1 MVLCYG
7 ESVVPRL
14 MPSVQQLKN
23 WCVGLG
29 LLSLV
34 SVFGCGGVAPSET
47 GAKVYQANPSNYQ
60 RLLRHLRPG
69 DTLSLAPGIYESRR
83 SSPGLPL
90 FRVHGTPDAPIV
102 ISGPESGPPA
112 VLIGQSSHNTIRF
125 SNASYLTIRNL
136 EIDGRNR
143 GGDGIKAQGIAH
155 HITIENVKIRGV
167 GNEQG
172 TVGISTNGGTTW
184 HWVIRNCVIQGAG
197 TGMYLGNSDGKEPF
211 IAGLI
216 EHNLI
221 IDTIGYN
228 IEIKHQN
235 PRPRVPGIPTGRS
248 QTIIRHNV
256 FSKGA
261 NSSTGSRAR
270 PNLLV
275 GHFPRSG
282 PGQDDLYEIYGNF
295 FYQNPSGE
303 RLFQGE
309 GNIALHHNLFVNT
322 TGDALS
328 IQPHNYIPRMVQ
340 VFQNTV
346 VAKKRGISIT
356 EGSPQFRQRAFGNM
370 VFSDLPIRAEDQS
383 DNMTGK
389 YGDASTTLV
398 NPFGKVGELDLY
410 PQANLRDQVKKA
422 NVVAGESFT
431 DAQVDFNGS
440 RMAPGMVGAYAG
452 WGANPGWLPNLERK
466 PPMPQA
472 HSPGAPVGLTVH

>member
-1 MVLCYG
+1 ML
-7 ESVVPRL
+7 
-14 MPSVQQLKN
+14 
-23 WCVGLG
+23 GLG

-47 GAKVYQANPSNYQ
+47 GAKVYQANPGNYQ

-69 DTLSLAPGIYESRR
+69 DTLLLAPGTYESRR

-112 VLIGQSSHNTIRF
+112 VLIGQSSHNTVRF
-125 SNASYLTIRNL
+125 SNASYITIRNL

-184 HWVIRNCVIQGAG
+184 NWVIRNCVIQGAG
-197 TGMYLGNSDGKEPF
+197 TGMYLGNSDGNEPF

-248 QTIIRHNV
+248 KTIIRHNV
-256 FSKGA
+256 FSKRSKFLDWESGQ
-261 NSSTGSRAR
+261 TKF
-270 PNLLV
+270 V
-275 GHFPRSG
+275 SG
-282 PGQDDLYEIYGNF
+282 PF
-295 FYQNPSGE
+295 P
-303 RLFQGE
+303 
-309 GNIALHHNLFVNT
+309 A
-322 TGDALS
+322 
-328 IQPHNYIPRMVQ
+328 
-340 VFQNTV
+340 
-346 VAKKRGISIT
+346 
-356 EGSPQFRQRAFGNM
+356 FRAWAR
-370 VFSDLPIRAEDQS
+370 
-383 DNMTGK
+383 
-389 YGDASTTLV
+389 
-398 NPFGKVGELDLY
+398 
-410 PQANLRDQVKKA
+410 
-422 NVVAGESFT
+422 
-431 DAQVDFNGS
+431 
-440 RMAPGMVGAYAG
+440 
-452 WGANPGWLPNLERK
+452 
-466 PPMPQA
+466 
-472 HSPGAPVGLTVH
+472 

>member
-1 MVLCYG
+1 MKNISIIIPLYG
-7 ESVVPRL
+7 ESVASRL
-14 MPSVQQLKN
+14 VPSVQQVKS

-29 LLSLV
+29 LLSFV

-69 DTLSLAPGIYESRR
+69 DTLALAPGIYESRR

-112 VLIGQSSHNTIRF
+112 VLIGQSRHNTVRL
-125 SNASYLTIRNL
+125 SNASYLIIRNL

-167 GNEQG
+167 GNDQG

-184 HWVIRNCVIQGAG
+184 NWVIRNCVIQGAG
-197 TGMYLGNSDGKEPF
+197 TGMYLGNSDGNEPF

-221 IDTIGYN
+221 TDTIGYN

-248 QTIIRHNV
+248 KTIIRHNV

-261 NSSTGSRAR
+261 NSSTGSRVR

-309 GNIALHHNLFVNT
+309 GNIALHHNLFINT
-322 TGDALS
+322 TGDAMS
-328 IQPHNYIPRMVQ
+328 IQPHNHIPRMVR

-346 VAKKRGISIT
+346 VAKRRGISIT
-356 EGSPQFRQRAFGNM
+356 GGSPQFRQRAFGNV
-370 VFSDLPIRAEDQS
+370 VFSELPIRAKDQS

-389 YGDASTTLV
+389 YGEASATLV
-398 NPFGKVGELDLY
+398 NPFGKLGELDLY
-410 PQANLRDQVKKA
+410 PQASLNKQVKKT
-422 NVVAGESFT
+422 NVIAGESFT
-431 DAQVDFNGS
+431 DARLDFNGS
-440 RMAPGMVGAYAG
+440 RMDSSMVGAYAG
-452 WGANPGWLPNLERK
+452 WGPIRAGSRI
-466 PPMPQA
+466 
-472 HSPGAPVGLTVH
+472 

>member
-1 MVLCYG
+1 MIPCFAKSAIPMLVL
-7 ESVVPRL
+7 
-14 MPSVQQLKN
+14 SVQRMKT
-23 WCVGLG
+23 WCVGLSI
-29 LLSLV
+29 LSFV

-47 GAKVYQANPSNYQ
+47 GAKVYPVNPSNYQ
-60 RLLRHLRPG
+60 RFIRHLRPG
-69 DTLSLAPGIYESRR
+69 DTLLLAPGTYESRR
-83 SSPGLPL
+83 GAPGLPF
-90 FRVHGTPDAPIV
+90 FRVHGTPEAPIV
-102 ISGPESGPPA
+102 VSGPESGPPA
-112 VLIGQSSHNTIRF
+112 ILIGQSSHNTVRF
-125 SNASYLTIRNL
+125 SNASYITIRNL

-167 GNEQG
+167 GNEQN

-184 HWVIRNCVIQGAG
+184 NWAIRNCVIQGAG
-197 TGMYLGNSDGKEPF
+197 TGMYLGNSDGNEPF

-216 EHNLI
+216 EHNLV

-235 PRPRVPGIPTGRS
+235 PRPRVSGIPTGRS
-248 QTIIRHNV
+248 KTIIRHNV
-256 FSKGA
+256 FSKSG

-282 PGQDDLYEIYGNF
+282 PGQNDLYEIYGNF

-309 GNIALHHNLFVNT
+309 GNIALHHNLFINT
-322 TGDALS
+322 TGDAVS
-328 IQPHNYIPRMVQ
+328 IQPHNNIPRMVR

-346 VAKKRGISIT
+346 VAKRRAISMT
-356 EGSPQFRQRAFGNM
+356 GGSAQFRQWAFGNI
-370 VFSDLPIRAEDQS
+370 VFSDLPLRAKDQS
-383 DNMTGK
+383 DNMIGK

-398 NPFGKVGELDLY
+398 NPFGKLGELDLY
-410 PQANLRDQVKKA
+410 PQANLKEQLKKA
-422 NVVAGESFT
+422 NVSLGESFT
-431 DAQVDFNGS
+431 DAQLDFNGS
-440 RMAPGMVGAYAG
+440 RMDPSLVGAYAG

-466 PPMPQA
+466 PPVPKA
-472 HSPGAPVGLTVH
+472 LSPGSPTGLTVQ

>member
-1 MVLCYG
+1 MVPCYG
-7 ESVVPRL
+7 ESVCPRL
-14 MPSVQQLKN
+14 VPSVNLLKT

-69 DTLSLAPGIYESRR
+69 DTLSLASGIYESRR

-90 FRVHGTPDAPIV
+90 FKVHGTPDAPIV

-112 VLIGQSSHNTIRF
+112 VLIGQSSHNTVRF
-125 SNASYLTIRNL
+125 SNASYITIRNL

-184 HWVIRNCVIQGAG
+184 NWVIRNCVIQGAG
-197 TGMYLGNSDGKEPF
+197 TGMYLGNSDGREPF

-221 IDTIGYN
+221 MDTIGYN

-235 PRPRVPGIPTGRS
+235 PRPRVPGIPIGRS

-256 FSKGA
+256 QQRSKFLDWE
-261 NSSTGSRAR
+261 SCQTKF
-270 PNLLV
+270 V
-275 GHFPRSG
+275 SG
-282 PGQDDLYEIYGNF
+282 PF
-295 FYQNPSGE
+295 P
-303 RLFQGE
+303 
-309 GNIALHHNLFVNT
+309 A
-322 TGDALS
+322 
-328 IQPHNYIPRMVQ
+328 
-340 VFQNTV
+340 
-346 VAKKRGISIT
+346 
-356 EGSPQFRQRAFGNM
+356 FRAW
-370 VFSDLPIRAEDQS
+370 
-383 DNMTGK
+383 
-389 YGDASTTLV
+389 
-398 NPFGKVGELDLY
+398 
-410 PQANLRDQVKKA
+410 
-422 NVVAGESFT
+422 
-431 DAQVDFNGS
+431 S
-440 RMAPGMVGAYAG
+440 R
-452 WGANPGWLPNLERK
+452 
-466 PPMPQA
+466 
-472 HSPGAPVGLTVH
+472 